1 MAEKKILIQGG
12 RIVDPANNVD
22 QSGDILLENGKVA
35 AIDKKVS
42 AKGAQVIN
50 AKNKIVCPGLI
61 DIHVHFREPGGEN
74 EETIAT
80 GSAAA
85 VAGGFT
91 SVACMPNTNPALDDE
106 ASIEFVYRHARRAN
120 LCNVYTIGA
129 ATKGRQGKELAEIG
143 QMVRA
148 GAVGFSD
155 DGDGIASTAVMLRV
169 LEYLCMFDKPLLQHP
184 EDPDV
189 TAGGVMNRGTTATR
203 LGMPGIN
210 PIGEELMIQRDLTL
224 VKETAGRYHVC
235 HVSTESSVELIRQAK
250 KAYMPVTAEVTPH
263 HLLLTEEN
271 CETFDT
277 NFKMNPPLRTQA
289 DVEACLQG
297 VAEGTIDCL
306 VTDHAPHGIQEK
318 ELEFLNAPF
327 GIIGLETALPLYIKA
342 LVGPDVL
349 DWPGL
354 IDRMTVGPARVLS
367 LKKGTLSIGAD
378 ADVTIIDPDLEWT
391 IDARQ
396 FKSKSR
402 NSPFHGWQVRG
413 RAVTTIVGGQIK
425 YDLESAEAG

>member
-1 MAEKKILIQGG
+1 
-12 RIVDPANNVD
+12 
-22 QSGDILLENGKVA
+22 
-35 AIDKKVS
+35 
-42 AKGAQVIN
+42 
-50 AKNKIVCPGLI
+50 
-61 DIHVHFREPGGEN
+61 
-74 EETIAT
+74 
-80 GSAAA
+80 
-85 VAGGFT
+85 
-91 SVACMPNTNPALDDE
+91 MPNTKPALDDE
-106 ASIEFVYRHARRAN
+106 ASIEFVYRHAKRAD
-120 LCNVYTIGA
+120 LCNVYSIGA
-129 ATKGRQGKELAEIG
+129 ATKGRKGRELAEMG

-169 LEYLCMFDKPLLQHP
+169 MEYLRMLDKPLLQHP

-189 TAGGVMNRGTTATR
+189 TAGGVMNRGQTATR

-224 VKETAGRYHVC
+224 VKETASRYHVC

-297 VAEGTIDCL
+297 LAEGTIDCL
-306 VTDHAPHGIQEK
+306 ATDHAPHGIQEK
-318 ELEFLNAPF
+318 ELEFLSAPF

-342 LVGPDVL
+342 LIGPQVL
-349 DWPGL
+349 DWPTL

-367 LKKGTLSIGAD
+367 LNKGTLSVGAD
-378 ADVTIIDPDLEWT
+378 ADVTVIDPDMEWT
-391 IDARQ
+391 IDTRQ

-402 NSPFHGWQVRG
+402 NSPFNGWLVRG
-413 RAVTTIVGGQIK
+413 RAVATIVNGQIK
-425 YDLESAEAG
+425 YELETAEAK